1 MKSIITDWKLWFV
14 YNCEAFLAFW
24 FLKKPGKSVSGV
36 TTDLRWCISA
46 LQKKFLQMHK
56 SGRCVQQ
63 STVQCSAKQR
73 WHGQSMALLPRMDKW
88 THTRVYVTKS
98 AGSSQPGTS
107 SWSCTVRCVRNYTQS
122 HSLVSQ
128 LMVKRAPCYHQ
139 AITGS
144 GIMLIAA
151 TQWIIFHLLNNIKG
165 VIGQIAVQLF
175 HCNFF
180 HGLRHTYPGFL
191 LSRKD

>member
-14 YNCEAFLAFW
+14 NNCEAFLAFW

-56 SGRCVQQ
+56 PGRCVQQ

-73 WHGQSMALLPRMDKW
+73 WHGQSMALLPRRDKW
-88 THTRVYVTKS
+88 THTRVYVTKR

-107 SWSCTVRCVRNYTQS
+107 SWSCTVRCVCNYTQS
-122 HSLVSQ
+122 HSPVS
-128 LMVKRAPCYHQ
+128 VNGKK
-139 AITGS
+139 GS
-144 GIMLIAA
+144 
-151 TQWIIFHLLNNIKG
+151 
-165 VIGQIAVQLF
+165 
-175 HCNFF
+175 
-180 HGLRHTYPGFL
+180 L
-191 LSRKD
+191 LSPGHYWLWNNAHSSNSVNYFSFA